1 MKRVPLEDDFELD
14 APVKPANVE
23 RPEQTAPKN
32 PFNDEVTKK
41 YTSPLAD
48 TVEDEPEEAPEEVY
62 VIKPKSLEES
72 EIPVAK
78 ETSKLG
84 EEWIRQ
90 ELPSHCIPYDFKEVF
105 LRPLK
110 FTMLGK
116 IHAANVNKSYTM
128 LLDAL
133 NSCVSVDIR
142 DLTPADL
149 TFAMYW
155 IRDNSYPKS
164 PLKFKYTSR
173 YGNKIDV
180 TVRQSDL
187 EIKELEMSK
196 KEYEKYQERG
206 FTFPRVRDMEL
217 LFGDSVSED
226 VRYLLEYA
234 QYVYLPKDDD
244 DSYDDYAQK
253 KIDKIENELGLEAIA
268 DIEDFSE
275 KIMHGV
281 VESVKFRD
289 PKFKPE
295 EAIKFFRQRALD
307 IRERITSIPTV
318 THSSEFDEQVLA
330 FLEAAEEM
338 EKEADEMQLAL
349 DKGEKVIAKEEVVE
363 VSITSTDFFPPV
375 RSNISS

>member
-1 MKRVPLEDDFELD
+1 MKRVAVDDDDFKLD
-14 APVKPANVE
+14 TPAKPVVN
-23 RPEQTAPKN
+23 RPEPDTPKN
-32 PFNDEVTKK
+32 PFSEEVTKK
-41 YTSPLAD
+41 YTSPLAAQ
-48 TVEDEPEEAPEEVY
+48 EEEELEEVY
-62 VIKPKSLEES
+62 VIQPKALEES
-72 EIPVAK
+72 EIPAAK
-78 ETSKLG
+78 VTSSLG
-84 EEWIRQ
+84 DEWIRQ

-133 NSCVSVDIR
+133 NACISVDIR

-164 PLKFKYTSR
+164 PLKFKHTSR
-173 YGNKIDV
+173 YGNIVDI
-180 TVRQSDL
+180 TVRKSDL
-187 EIKELEMSK
+187 EIKELEMTATEYK
-196 KEYEKYQERG
+196 KWQEKG

-234 QYVYLPKDDD
+234 QYVHLSKEESEDYE
-244 DSYDDYAQK
+244 DYAQK
-253 KIDKIENELGLEAIA
+253 KIDKIENELGLEAI
-268 DIEDFSE
+268 DEIEAFSE
-275 KIMHGV
+275 LITHGV
-281 VESVKFRD
+281 IETVKFKD
-289 PKFKPE
+289 PRFKPE
-295 EAIKFFRQRALD
+295 AAVKFFKERAKE
-307 IRERITSIPTV
+307 IRERIVNIPTV
-318 THSSEFDEQVLA
+318 THTSEFDEQVLA
-330 FLEAAEEM
+330 FLRLAEEL
-338 EKEADEMQLAL
+338 EKEAEEIQLKL
-349 DKGEKVIAKEEVVE
+349 EKGEKIEAKEEVVE